1 MTYVDRYSCAATDDI
16 RRPVD
21 GSVFFASP
29 EESLTVTVWPLL
41 RDVQTGVYS
50 LIRTVVLRLV
60 SVLAVAMRTHT
71 HSDIHRPAGLPAAP
85 WHGMSHAM
93 QSNAGARHPPTGTQ
107 RPSRWAARR
116 GGGAEPSSMSL
127 SHQVAAE
134 GEEKR

>member
-1 MTYVDRYSCAATDDI
+1 MTYIDRYSCAATDDI

-71 HSDIHRPAGLPAAP
+71 HSDIHRPGRPACLPALAR
-85 WHGMSHAM
+85 HVAC
-93 QSNAGARHPPTGTQ
+93 NAGTHPPAHSQ
-107 RPSRWAARR
+107 RPRPRWAAPRLLR
-116 GGGAEPSSMSL
+116 L
-127 SHQVAAE
+127 VSHQVAAE
-134 GEEKR
+134 GGEKR